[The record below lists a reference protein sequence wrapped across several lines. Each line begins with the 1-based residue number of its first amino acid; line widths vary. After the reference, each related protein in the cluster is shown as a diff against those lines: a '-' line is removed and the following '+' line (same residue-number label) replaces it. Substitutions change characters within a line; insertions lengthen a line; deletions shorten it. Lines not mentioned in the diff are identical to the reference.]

1 MAKQKQRR
9 KFKHLT
15 AVEITRLKEL
25 WKQGKKPKEIAEVLG
40 CSARTVRRYIYGKY
54 LNKRQERKSQRAQNS
69 QALNLPTLI
78 DTGNYRTSPVTD
90 RPVELPDFSA
100 DPLEILIALEE
111 LEELGEL
118 D

>member
-1 MAKQKQRR
+1 MTTTKTKR

-25 WKQGKKPKEIAEVLG
+25 WKQGKKPKEIAEILG

-54 LNKRQERKSQRAQNS
+54 LNKRQERKKQRAMDS
-69 QALNLPTLI
+69 QALNLPTLV
-78 DTGNYRTSPVTD
+78 DTGNYRTSPVTGK
-90 RPVELPDFSA
+90 PVELPDFSG